1 MYDKDTTVKQDT
13 LPVTLDMLR
22 TTKLASEENADI
34 VSLYSV
40 HCKLG
45 LIF

>member
-1 MYDKDTTVKQDT
+1 MYEKNYYCKTGQ

-22 TTKLASEENADI
+22 TTKLTSEENADI
-34 VSLYSV
+34 ISLSYA